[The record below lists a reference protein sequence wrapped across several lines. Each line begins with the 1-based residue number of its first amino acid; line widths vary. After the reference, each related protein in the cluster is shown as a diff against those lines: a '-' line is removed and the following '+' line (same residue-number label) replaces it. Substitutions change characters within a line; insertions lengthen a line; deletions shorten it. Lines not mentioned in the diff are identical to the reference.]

1 MDLSDPSPKI
11 AVDREKNNGI
21 EHRPASRVN
30 LASAFWALSRVALQD
45 QDAHTAGIGPAF
57 AARLAIERGFQFPD
71 WRIELML
78 EGA

>member
-1 MDLSDPSPKI
+1 MR
-11 AVDREKNNGI
+11 A
-21 EHRPASRVN
+21 
-30 LASAFWALSRVALQD
+30 LA
-45 QDAHTAGIGPAF
+45 AGIGPAF